1 MKVCANPRFAHSPQS
16 PNHRNR
22 IGVAEMIANV
32 IAIAS
37 AAIAIVGMFAAS
49 VIEY

>member
-1 MKVCANPRFAHSPQS
+1 VRRKDTRNARPSPK
-16 PNHRNR
+16 HRNR

-32 IAIAS
+32 IAIAAS
-37 AAIAIVGMFAAS
+37 AIAIVGMFAAS

>member
-1 MKVCANPRFAHSPQS
+1 
-16 PNHRNR
+16 
-22 IGVAEMIANV
+22 MILNA

>member
-1 MKVCANPRFAHSPQS
+1 MRRKDTRNARPSPK
-16 PNHRNR
+16 HRNR

-32 IAIAS
+32 IAIAVS
-37 AAIAIVGMFAAS
+37 TIAVFGMFAAS